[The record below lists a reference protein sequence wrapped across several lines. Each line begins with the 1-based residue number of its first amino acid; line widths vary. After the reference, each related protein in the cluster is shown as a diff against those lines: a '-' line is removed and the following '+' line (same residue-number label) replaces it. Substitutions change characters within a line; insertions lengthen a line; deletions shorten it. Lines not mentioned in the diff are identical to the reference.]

1 MDKEGVEQ
9 NEATARKINEL
20 SVFKKWQTTKDKT
33 HFQALY
39 TSMKPL
45 IYDAARKAS
54 YGSNLPESAHRIWAA
69 QSFHDALNTFKPTV
83 GASLQT
89 HVYGAVHQKAKRL
102 NYMYQSLAYKPEPR
116 AMQVGVFQNEHAN
129 LKDELNREP
138 TDAELASKLNWSI
151 KDVQRIKK
159 EIHSELAMAEGT
171 EEQGFY
177 ESPETEEVLAHLY
190 DNLTVEEKQVY
201 DCVLGKH
208 GRPKMMKANNRVD
221 FARIS
226 NTLGYSSS
234 KARIVFG
241 RIKDKLEKA
250 AKR

>member
-1 MDKEGVEQ
+1 MA
-9 NEATARKINEL
+9 NENRASEL
-20 SVFKKWQTTKDKT
+20 ETFKKWQSTQDKE

-45 IYDAARKAS
+45 IYDAAKKAS

-69 QSFHDALNTFKPTV
+69 QSFYDALKTYKPAA

-129 LKDELNREP
+129 LRDALSREP
-138 TDAELASKLNWSI
+138 TSEELADKLNWPVREI
-151 KDVQRIKK
+151 ERIKK

-177 ESPETEEVLAHLY
+177 ESPETEDVLHQLY
-190 DNLTVEEKQVY
+190 YDLTPEEQKVYNL
-201 DCVLGKH
+201 VLGKN
-208 GRPKMMKANNRVD
+208 GQPKMMKANNRVD
-221 FARIS
+221 YDRIGK
-226 NTLGYSSS
+226 TTGYSSS
-234 KARIVFG
+234 KVRMVVG

-250 AKR
+250 AKK

>member
-1 MDKEGVEQ
+1 VAEESSV
-9 NEATARKINEL
+9 RKINEL
-20 SVFKKWQTTKDKT
+20 DVFKKWQDTQDKA
-33 HFQALY
+33 HFQTLY

-69 QSFHDALNTFKPTV
+69 QSFYDALRTFKPST

-129 LKDELNREP
+129 LHESLGREP
-138 TDAELASKLNWSI
+138 TTAELASKLNWSH
-151 KDVQRIKK
+151 KDVDRIKK
-159 EIHSELAMAEGT
+159 EIHSELSMGEGT

-177 ESPETEEVLAHLY
+177 ESPETEAVLTYLY
-190 DNLTVEEKQVY
+190 DNLTLEEKEIY
-201 DCVLGKH
+201 NRVLGKR
-208 GRPKMMKANNRVD
+208 GQPTMMKANNKVD
-221 FARIS
+221 FDRIGKS
-226 NTLGYSSS
+226 VGYSPS
-234 KARIVFG
+234 KVRMVFG
-241 RIKDKLEKA
+241 RIKDKYEKA
-250 AKR
+250 AKK